1 VSSKKRKARYELH
14 DDVSNTSMED
24 KIEEHL
30 DSSPPPLLQGSTKN
44 NEVISI
50 VEEGEDP
57 TKFRFHYVRN
67 RTKHLK
73 DKKQHVADRWHFKCN
88 QHTKEGVLCKTK
100 YKVKANLNDKHV
112 FFFKEEDRI
121 HNHQPP
127 TAPRK
132 RGRMDVDQKERTA
145 DLLHMGVKPARI
157 HQELVTENPEKVP
170 SMSQ

>member
-1 VSSKKRKARYELH
+1 
-14 DDVSNTSMED
+14 
-24 KIEEHL
+24 
-30 DSSPPPLLQGSTKN
+30 
-44 NEVISI
+44 
-50 VEEGEDP
+50 
-57 TKFRFHYVRN
+57 
-67 RTKHLK
+67 LK

-170 SMSQ
+170 SMSQLNNLSYWESMKDMPYGMHTHTPIFITICYASVN